1 MSKETNMVLLNTLP
15 VGHTVLLTADVVDP
29 VSLDVLFHAPVMLS
43 VESIEAIKAYTID
56 YVCGIEFQP
65 AFDYT
70 N

>member
-1 MSKETNMVLLNTLP
+1 MTTTANMVLLDTLP
-15 VGHTVLLTADVVDP
+15 IGHTILLTADVADP
-29 VSLDVLFHAPVMLS
+29 VTLDVLFHAPVMLS
-43 VESIEAIKAYTID
+43 VESIEAIKAHTID

>member
-43 VESIEAIKAYTID
+43 VEAIEAIKAHTID